1 MDPKDIEMKNGTYIL
16 TGILGLMGALSSC
29 SYPRNF
35 TRDFYAQNEQKLESI
50 KDDFNRLYTRHPF
63 SILFEEKTFSNI
75 SFEFNEDSI
84 KYIYHFNIHEPA
96 FTDSLKA
103 HHYNAEEVQKLVEDM
118 RAIQCTWIANIG
130 YYEGLQARR
139 LIQMS
144 VRNKALNNTLKG
156 ESYCTLVFFERPQ
169 PFNNKGIFL
178 DRSDRKRRRQI
189 NGNVLKRVN
198 DKVGY
203 AITKQYR

>member
-1 MDPKDIEMKNGTYIL
+1 MKNSTHIL
-16 TGILGLMGALSSC
+16 AFITGLVSLLCSC

-35 TRDFYAQNEQKLESI
+35 TKNFYARNEQKLQTI
-50 KDDFNRLYTRHPF
+50 KADFSRLYAQHPF
-63 SILFEEKTFSNI
+63 SVLFEEKTFTNI

-84 KYIYHFNIHEPA
+84 KYIYHFNLSEPA
-96 FTDSLKA
+96 FTDSLEA
-103 HHYNAEEVQKLVEDM
+103 HHYDVPGIKKLVEDM
-118 RAIQCTWIANIG
+118 RAIQCTWIANVD
-130 YYEGLQARR
+130 YYEGLHARK
-139 LIQMS
+139 LVQMS

-156 ESYCTLVFFERPQ
+156 ESYCTLIFFETPQ
-169 PFNNKGIFL
+169 PFNSKGIFL

-198 DKVGY
+198 DKIGY

>member
-1 MDPKDIEMKNGTYIL
+1 MKKDTFIL
-16 TGILGLMGALSSC
+16 IVIFGLLSTLGGC

-35 TRDFYAQNEQKLESI
+35 TANFYAKNEQQLESI
-50 KDDFNRLYTRHPF
+50 KNDFNRLYSQHPF
-63 SILFEEKTFSNI
+63 SILFEEKTFTNI

-84 KYIYHFNIHEPA
+84 KYIYHFNIYGPA

-103 HHYNAEEVQKLVEDM
+103 RHYNAPQIKKLVEDM
-118 RAIQCTWIANIG
+118 RAIQCTWIANVD

-144 VRNKALNNTLKG
+144 VRNKALNSTLKG
-156 ESYCTLVFFERPQ
+156 ESYCTLVFFETPQ
-169 PFNNKGIFL
+169 PFNNKGVFL

-203 AITKQYR
+203 TITKKYR

>member
-1 MDPKDIEMKNGTYIL
+1 MKKSIFIL
-16 TGILGLMGALSSC
+16 TLISGLMGVLGGC

-35 TRDFYAQNEQKLESI
+35 TSDFYAKNEQRLETI
-50 KDDFNRLYTRHPF
+50 KDDFNRLYNQHPF
-63 SILFEEKTFSNI
+63 SILFEEKTFTNI

-84 KYIYHFNIHEPA
+84 KYIYHFNIHAPA

-103 HHYNAEEVQKLVEDM
+103 HHYQAQEVQKLVENM
-118 RAIQCTWIANIG
+118 RAIQCTWIANVD
-130 YYEGLQARR
+130 YYEGLKARR
-139 LIQMS
+139 LTQMS
-144 VRNKALNNTLKG
+144 VRNKALNSTLKG
-156 ESYCTLVFFERPQ
+156 ESYCTLVFFETPQ

-203 AITKQYR
+203 TITKKYR